1 MIRLSYIDH
10 ISPYGVMV
18 RGVGRIHS
26 PILSDIFKM
35 GYYQYQRVL
44 TLFLYTPEKY
54 FTDLS
59 TEFKTDNPWNQ
70 FTNEQK
76 NNLTMFGILT
86 SSDEARFELIS
97 GLALFVSGDLE
108 WDEEH
113 QAILINKEIDS
124 KGKMSVGGFIDKSNY
139 KVVVQVILQLLD
151 ISVDDMPEESPKFRS
166 EKDRLFWEKFQAK
179 KKIFAQNKKADPNFE
194 LPNMI
199 SLLCTFHPSLNY
211 SNIFNLTI
219 GQIRDTFSQLLK
231 AKQLN
236 IAEMNYSVW
245 GGKYDPSQW
254 VERIDKEN
262 ENIGG

>member
-1 MIRLSYIDH
+1 MIKLNYIDH
-10 ISPYGVMV
+10 ISPYGVMI
-18 RGVGRIHS
+18 RGVGRVHS
-26 PILSDIFKM
+26 PFLSDILKM

-54 FTDLS
+54 FTDIS
-59 TEFKTDNPWNQ
+59 IESKIDNPQNQ
-70 FTNEQK
+70 LSNEQK
-76 NNLTMFGILT
+76 NSLTMFGILT
-86 SSDEARFELIS
+86 SNNEARFELIS
-97 GLALFVSGDLE
+97 GLALFVSGVLE
-108 WDEEH
+108 WDDEH

-124 KGKMSVGGFIDKSNY
+124 KGKMSVGGYIDNSNY

-151 ISVDDMPEESPKFRS
+151 ISIDDMPEESPKFRS
-166 EKDRLFWEKFQAK
+166 EKDRIFQEKFQAK
-179 KKIFAQNKKADPNFE
+179 KKIFAQNKKADPNYE

-199 SLLCTFHPSLNY
+199 SLLCTFHQSLNY

-219 GQIRDTFSQLLK
+219 GQIRDTFSQLVK

-254 VERIDKEN
+254 IERVDKEN